1 MSSVP
6 EAPPH
11 TIKKVAATSGHR
23 VRRTNVFLAI
33 GFRLGMVASGWG
45 FSVWWRGALAVGN
58 FDVFL
63 LKRLTLSY
71 SAAGWSSFE
80 IVFESVLELSGL
92 FRFQKFRWS

>member
-1 MSSVP
+1 
-6 EAPPH
+6 
-11 TIKKVAATSGHR
+11 VAVT
-23 VRRTNVFLAI
+23 
-33 GFRLGMVASGWG
+33 GWG
-45 FSVWWRGALAVGN
+45 FSVWWRGALAVAN

-92 FRFQKFRWS
+92 FKFQKFRWS

>member
-1 MSSVP
+1 VGP
-6 EAPPH
+6 A
-11 TIKKVAATSGHR
+11 VSGGGGS
-23 VRRTNVFLAI
+23 LC
-33 GFRLGMVASGWG
+33 G
-45 FSVWWRGALAVGN
+45 RGALAVAN